1 MVGASAAIY
10 RESDMVQLMNEVTNG
25 SGVATESFN
34 YSTNTPI
41 IVRIRKSSLGTTR
54 YVPVNTTGTITT
66 TGFSLTVTLIQDI
79 IAGLA

>member
-1 MVGASAAIY
+1 MVNNAVTLTLTVKDESNNVVVGASAAIY

-54 YVPVNTTGTITT
+54 YVPVNT
-66 TGFSLTVTLIQDI
+66 V
-79 IAGLA
+79 